1 MTQIDGVSP
10 LLASI
15 KEAAAA
21 LDVST
26 QTLYRMRAAGEIRIV
41 KIRGRSGVPIAE
53 LQRLASAGTQPA
65 EGTPVR
71 TPRKRRVKK
80 VYLFPRDS
88 L

>member
-1 MTQIDGVSP
+1 MTQTDGIPQLV
-10 LLASI
+10 ASI

-26 QTLYRMRAAGEIRIV
+26 QTVYRMRAAGEIQIV

-53 LQRLASAGTQPA
+53 LQRLAAAGTQPA